1 MARENSALHYVY
13 HRLFLHSNT
22 KQEEHV
28 IVEQGI
34 EQSAKVETGQ

>member
-13 HRLFLHSNT
+13 HHLFLHSNN

-34 EQSAKVETGQ
+34 EQSAKTEPRQ